1 MRTLLESRMARR
13 RAARSIVWVVLVLTS
28 AATAACPRRPSGAQ
42 ADFYPAWAGRAIYN
56 EPLWVRDT
64 DGAIGRLSLHPKRL
78 ALEDLARM
86 HGHLCDGLV
95 VAWVELHA
103 ALGRLFPDG
112 VVDRTDLRVA
122 SKNGPCWADAAAWM
136 TGARVNHGTLV
147 LDNAVGD
154 GFLVQRVSTG
164 ATVRVAL
171 VPGVY
176 PPALATVERS
186 IRERRSRGEIVGAAD
201 IDRFETEAAE
211 FSRRLLNTPPEL
223 AVSLSRMPSDSL
235 PRTSRNP
242 VAPRSDIINRDQPRA
257 ASAARLQ

>member
-1 MRTLLESRMARR
+1 MRIVGESHLTRR
-13 RAARSIVWVVLVLTS
+13 RAARSIASIVLLLTTL
-28 AATAACPRRPSGAQ
+28 AAAGCQRRPAGAR
-42 ADFYPAWAGRAIYN
+42 ADFYPSWADSAIYN

-64 DGAIGRLSLHPKRL
+64 DGAIGRLSLHPKPL
-78 ALEDLARM
+78 TLQDLARM

-171 VPGVY
+171 APGVY
-176 PPALATVERS
+176 PPALATLERS
-186 IRERRSRGEIVGAAD
+186 IRERRARGETVGAAD
-201 IDRFETEAAE
+201 IDRFETGAAE

-223 AVSLSRMPSDSL
+223 AVSLSRIPGDSFL
-235 PRTSRNP
+235 RTSRNP

-257 ASAARLQ
+257 ASATRLQ